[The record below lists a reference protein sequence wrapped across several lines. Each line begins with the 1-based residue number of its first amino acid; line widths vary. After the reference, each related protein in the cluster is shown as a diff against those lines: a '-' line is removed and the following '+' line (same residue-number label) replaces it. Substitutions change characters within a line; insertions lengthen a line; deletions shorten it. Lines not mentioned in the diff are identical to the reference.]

1 MKHAIAVLGSGNDAS
16 VLQALIKHFDDP
28 EIDFFYTLGQEI

>member
-16 VLQALIKHFDDP
+16 VLQALIKHFDGGH
-28 EIDFFYTLGQEI
+28 I